1 MREREEKE
9 RGEILNEDGREI
21 GWMKEVWKRRERI
34 EKERVSF
41 IVVYRKKN
49 GKLIRKVE
57 EKLKRWV
64 EYFDEVLNTD
74 SYEEQVEDL
83 EPQENNDQEAVQD
96 PTQKEIEEEFDKL
109 KNNKRTGENDIPGE
123 IFKYEERMP
132 QQWRNAVICPISE
145 KENKTNCE
153 NYRGISLLNVTYK
166 VLTRIIKKRLSLFH
180 DTLIGEYQGGFRKDF
195 KKSYDSIDRNIL
207 YQAMKKLKIP
217 KKLIVLTRMTLTDT
231 QNKISGDGRLSESFG
246 GKFGVR

>member
-1 MREREEKE
+1 
-9 RGEILNEDGREI
+9 
-21 GWMKEVWKRRERI
+21 
-34 EKERVSF
+34 
-41 IVVYRKKN
+41 VVYRKKN

-123 IFKYEERMP
+123 IFKY
-132 QQWRNAVICPISE
+132 V
-145 KENKTNCE
+145 
-153 NYRGISLLNVTYK
+153 
-166 VLTRIIKKRLSLFH
+166 
-180 DTLIGEYQGGFRKDF
+180 GG
-195 KKSYDSIDRNIL
+195 
-207 YQAMKKLKIP
+207 KLKSRVTA
-217 KKLIVLTRMTLTDT
+217 LI
-231 QNKISGDGRLSESFG
+231 K
-246 GKFGVR
+246 